1 MKHTQIRRYSLRQFL
16 ILVFGGLT
24 LVVGLPIYLYISGTY
39 TDKLVR
45 ERGESVHDLA
55 TAVASVL
62 AADLHERQREIDL
75 MAQSAL
81 FRQARLDDPSLR
93 VTLERLQRSYPHYS
107 WLGVV
112 DPTGTV
118 RAATGKLLEGASVA
132 ARPWFQQGLQGSF
145 SGDLHEALLL
155 GRLLPPSASGD
166 PLHLIDFASPVL
178 DLQGQ
183 VRGVLGAHADWGWAT
198 DVVQVLKPSNA
209 AQTRVEILI
218 VNKNGRVIHPLR
230 YNGTV
235 ELPAALSVAEKF
247 RLDTWKDDVE
257 YLASM
262 VAVRHDPSGQSMGWR
277 VVVRQPTGQAL
288 QDIASLQW
296 IAWLLFLGATAVF
309 LLLIWWAATVVSRPL
324 RELAQRAYLIEL
336 GQEDTELDSA
346 RQRTL
351 ELYELATAL
360 RGMARTLLK
369 RKNALAESNAYLER
383 AVAER
388 TAELLKANE
397 ELLRQSRQD
406 VLTGLSNRLA
416 ANERLQSEFVRLKR
430 QQLAYTVLLI
440 DIDKFKPIN
449 DTHGHAT
456 GDQVLRLVAQTLQ
469 VNLRESDFI
478 ARFGGEE
485 FLVLLPATGI
495 SAALGV
501 AEKLR
506 QAVESKPAP
515 MIGRVTVSIGLA
527 EARPEDQS
535 EDVAVRLADARL
547 YQAKSGGR
555 NRCSAG

>member
-1 MKHTQIRRYSLRQFL
+1 VKHKQIRRYSLRQFL

-24 LVVGLPIYLYISGTY
+24 LLVGLPTYLYVSSTY
-39 TDKLVR
+39 TEKLVR

-93 VTLERLQRSYPHYS
+93 VTLERLQQSYPHYS
-107 WLGVV
+107 WLGMVAP
-112 DPTGTV
+112 DGTV
-118 RAATGKLLEGASVA
+118 RAATGKLLEHTSVA
-132 ARPWFQQGLQGSF
+132 ARPWFQQGLKGSF

-155 GRLLPPSASGD
+155 GRLLPPSTSGD

-178 DLQGQ
+178 DMQGQ

-218 VNKNGRVIHPLR
+218 VNKDGRVIHPMR
-230 YNGTV
+230 YNGSV
-235 ELPAALSVAEKF
+235 ELPAALSNVEKF
-247 RLDTWKDDVE
+247 RVDAWKDGVE
-257 YLASM
+257 YLSSM
-262 VAVRHDPSGQSMGWR
+262 VSVKHDPSAQSMGWR
-277 VVVRQPTGQAL
+277 VVVRQPTEQAL

-296 IAWLLFLGATAVF
+296 IARLLFLGATAVF

-324 RELAQRAYLIEL
+324 RELTQKAYMIEL
-336 GQEDTELDSA
+336 GQEDTALDTT

-406 VLTGLSNRLA
+406 ALTGLSNRLA
-416 ANERLQSEFVRLKR
+416 ANERLESEFVRLKR
-430 QQLAYTVLLI
+430 QQLTYTVLLI
-440 DIDKFKPIN
+440 DIDNFKPIN

-469 VNLRESDFI
+469 INLRESDFI

-485 FLVLLPATGI
+485 FLVLLPATGMA
-495 SAALGV
+495 SALGV

-506 QAVESKPAP
+506 RAVESKPVP
-515 MIGRVTVSIGLA
+515 MAGRVTVSIGLA
-527 EARPEDQS
+527 EATPEDDN
-535 EDVAVRLADARL
+535 EDVAVRQADARL
-547 YQAKSGGR
+547 YQAKSAGR